1 MNKWTSSAFIILF
14 SLASHA
20 FAASKLSIPSEFE
33 FLAVDGKAI
42 SSPLLNRT
50 SSINLPQGQHKV
62 AMRFHDFYEDDITGS
77 HGYLKS
83 SPFVINLLVDGTNNY
98 QLAGLGDQL
107 INDPEKYAKQPK
119 ITIRRVDNGKVVY
132 SVKNTQFKEGSI
144 LGEVL
149 GGEAKKDVRAFA
161 VQQTTIHKVHASTQH
176 KYDNDD
182 TPYQR
187 KNLTVIEKD
196 DVTAKK
202 MLKYW
207 WTKADAK
214 SREQFLIWLQQ
225 QK

>member
-1 MNKWTSSAFIILF
+1 MNKWISTGFILLLG
-14 SLASHA
+14 LASNA

-42 SSPLLNRT
+42 SSPLLNRK

-62 AMRFHDFYEDDITGS
+62 AMRFNDLYEDDITGS
-77 HGYLKS
+77 HGYIKS

-98 QLAGLGDQL
+98 QLAGVGNQL

-132 SVKNTQFKEGSI
+132 SVKNTQFHEGSL

-161 VQQTTIHKVHASTQH
+161 VQQTLVHKVHASTR
-176 KYDNDD
+176 KYQTDSEQTSELQNHQPRKEPVD
-182 TPYQR
+182 T
-187 KNLTVIEKD
+187 EM
-196 DVTAKK
+196 

-207 WTKADAK
+207 WKKADAK